1 MRKPLREGDARA
13 IRVVDKAF
21 TVLATLAGSD
31 AAAPLEAIADGA
43 GLPQSTAARLLLT
56 MCIRGVVQL
65 DDTAHGYRLGWELV
79 CLGRAAQGQLDL
91 GREIQPYLALLAR
104 NTGGTA
110 SLAVPDRGVAERIAQ
125 TPGGGTIRAVSPI
138 GQKLEL
144 HCTALGKAV
153 MVGLSEEELARHIG
167 KRGLRSLTANT
178 IVDSEQLRMELARVR
193 ESGFSVGNEETEMGV
208 RYMAAQSLDPTRV

>member
-13 IRVVDKAF
+13 IRTVDKAF
-21 TVLATLAGSD
+21 TTLAGSD
-31 AAAPLEAIADGA
+31 AAAPLEAIADGT
-43 GLPQSTAARLLLT
+43 GLPQSTAARLLRT

-79 CLGRAAQGQLDL
+79 CLGRAAHGQLGL

-110 SLAVPDRGVAERIAQ
+110 SPAVPDRGVAERIAQ
-125 TPGGGTIRAVSPI
+125 IPGGGTVRAVSRI
-138 GQKLEL
+138 GHKLEL

-178 IVDSEQLRMELARVR
+178 IVDPEQLRMELARVR
-193 ESGFSVGNEETEMGV
+193 ESGFSVDNEETEMGV
-208 RYMAAQSLDPTRV
+208 RYMAARPLDPTRV